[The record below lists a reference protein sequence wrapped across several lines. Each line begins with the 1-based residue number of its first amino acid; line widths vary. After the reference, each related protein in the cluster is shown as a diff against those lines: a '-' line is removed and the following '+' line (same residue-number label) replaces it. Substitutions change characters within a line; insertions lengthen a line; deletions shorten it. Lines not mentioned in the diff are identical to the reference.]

1 MKYMKKLGWVA
12 IGVVLAGVL
21 SAYAPAGTHKSSP
34 LTGNSSTLD
43 EPTDKNSTPF
53 TEVNYL
59 ETSFTATNANVDGY
73 LIHNWSQLN
82 DNFMSERELRQA
94 ADKLKQDLHIQGAK
108 WMTHADASENFEEV
122 YGSWSDNTDISVT
135 LSSMRYSST
144 QSTTVLVVH
153 AHHAGK
159 GFVRLASEVAMV
171 RKAVTNSGCAPQ
183 ISTCIEGFTNARM
196 MGVQV
201 DGLVTRA
208 FSAVGAHRV
217 EGVKSDLVTSI
228 SGYSS
233 KAPGYIQTNGQKMN
247 LQVAVHY
254 DAYHHR
260 TNVLVGTPIIT
271 ETY

>member
-1 MKYMKKLGWVA
+1 
-12 IGVVLAGVL
+12 
-21 SAYAPAGTHKSSP
+21 
-34 LTGNSSTLD
+34 
-43 EPTDKNSTPF
+43 
-53 TEVNYL
+53 
-59 ETSFTATNANVDGY
+59 
-73 LIHNWSQLN
+73 LN
-82 DNFMSERELRQA
+82 DNFMSERELHQV
-94 ADKLKQDLHIQGAK
+94 ADKVKQDLHLQGAK
-108 WMTHADASENFEEV
+108 WMTHTDTSENFAEV
-122 YGSWSDNTDISVT
+122 DGSWSDNTEVSIT
-135 LSSMRYSST
+135 LSSMRDSNT
-144 QSTTVLVVH
+144 QSTTILIVR
-153 AHHAGK
+153 AHHSGRD
-159 GFVRLASEVAMV
+159 FVRLASEVAMI
-171 RKAVTNSGCAPQ
+171 RKAVTGSGCTPQ

-196 MGVQV
+196 MGVQA

-217 EGVKSDLVTSI
+217 EGVKSDLLTSI